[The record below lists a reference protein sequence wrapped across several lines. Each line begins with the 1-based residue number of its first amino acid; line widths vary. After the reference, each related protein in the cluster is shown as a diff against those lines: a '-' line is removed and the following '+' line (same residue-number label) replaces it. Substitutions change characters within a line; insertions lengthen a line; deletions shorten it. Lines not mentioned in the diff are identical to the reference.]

1 MKKNLTLYLL
11 GLIIAINTSI
21 TTFAQ
26 TIKAEPYFTA
36 SEMPDMLK
44 WYQSPPKPDSE
55 EFARDIR
62 RYYWG
67 KEQRLN
73 PERAAIAVR
82 DSYYGLGTILREF
95 SIPFGVEITWQN
107 TKEIYTLLRDAL
119 ATTDSI
125 CKLPKQIYMRQRPFM
140 YFNEK
145 TLTPNAEES
154 LRKNGSYPSGHT
166 ILGWSAALL
175 LSEIN
180 PEATDTLLA
189 RGIMFGESRIIVGAH
204 WQSDVEAAF
213 QAASVAYMKL
223 HTSERFLKQMEA
235 AKKEFSRL
243 KGKYPPLQPEDRQN
257 DSTYIMYKQEKANR
271 ELLEHKYNFHILSY
285 PYGFD
290 EETGYK
296 MLFVKTSECPYK
308 VANGVSNV
316 ILTNEKNEI
325 VYVVDALLRHDKDLT
340 DDGSFYG
347 IYVVGK
353 DSEGE
358 LKPSYQ
364 EYFSL
369 VRLIFQM
376 DKTLHLL
383 NCSDIRFSVSG
394 VPDLI
399 PFTPISENNRKKYKR
414 FFGN

>member
-1 MKKNLTLYLL
+1 MSRRNFILVAGFLFFVVFF
-11 GLIIAINTSI
+11 S
-21 TTFAQ
+21 AQ
-26 TIKAEPYFTA
+26 AQVSTKANPYFTA

-44 WYQSPPKPDSE
+44 WYLAPPKPDSD

-82 DSYYGLGTILREF
+82 DSYYGLGTIVNEF
-95 SIPFGVEITWQN
+95 SYPFGLQISRQN

-125 CKLPKQIYMRQRPFM
+125 CKIPKEYYKRQRPFK
-140 YFNEK
+140 YFGER
-145 TLTPNAEES
+145 TLTPNAEAS
-154 LRKNGSYPSGHT
+154 LSLNFSYPSGHT

-180 PEATDTLLA
+180 PEAADTLLA
-189 RGIMFGESRIIVGAH
+189 RGMMFGESRVIVGAH
-204 WQSDVEAAF
+204 WQSDIEAGF
-213 QAASVAYMKL
+213 HAASVAYAKL
-223 HTSERFLKQMEA
+223 HTSDRFLHQMES

-257 DSTYIMYKQEKANR
+257 DSTYITYKREKANR
-271 ELLEHKYNFHILSY
+271 ELLERKYNFQILSY
-285 PYGFD
+285 SYGFD
-290 EETGYK
+290 EETGLK
-296 MLFVKTSECPYK
+296 MLFVKVPESPYS

-316 ILTNEKNEI
+316 VLTNDKNEI

-340 DDGSFYG
+340 DEGSFYG

-353 DSEGE
+353 DDEGE
-358 LKPSYQ
+358 IGISDIDNFCLRK
-364 EYFSL
+364 
-369 VRLIFQM
+369 LIFQIGSSEY
-376 DKTLHLL
+376 L
-383 NCSDIRFSVSG
+383 NCTDIKFSVAG
-394 VPDLI
+394 VPELI
-399 PFTPISENNRKKYKR
+399 PFTPITEYKRKKYQR
-414 FFGN
+414 FLK